1 MRQHLKLRLPIE
13 HDSEGVAKRGVIL
26 YEKSALHL

>member
-1 MRQHLKLRLPIE
+1 MRQYLKLRLTIE

-26 YEKSALHL
+26 YE